1 VASSANL
8 PPTGNTAGDGYLTND
23 TGALWTWSGS
33 AWTNVGVIR
42 GPQGLT
48 GPAGPQ
54 GSTGPAGPAGPIGL
68 LNDPFVSQLTFTGN
82 AITGYPAATDR
93 NYAQFRNGMVVV
105 VLDIIAKAS
114 NGVIATID
122 TSIPTP
128 LPGQGCFSQADTCIF
143 FINAG
148 SRDLYVNNATVNQRY
163 LITLT
168 YMANGQGMG
177 NAGVSPVFLE
187 VSQSVTQVAIPAS
200 AFTVVTWNSAT
211 VSNNVGG
218 GTWNNQ
224 YYTIPKDGYYSM
236 NLVTRQDAATAR
248 STMIGIDSA
257 PQDSGLS
264 VWSSIGGVGA
274 VARSSFNYVRNAYL
288 YTGAKVGVVVY
299 SEAATMNMTL
309 GTLNITRM
317 PWW

>member
-1 VASSANL
+1 
-8 PPTGNTAGDGYLTND
+8 
-23 TGALWTWSGS
+23 
-33 AWTNVGVIR
+33 
-42 GPQGLT
+42 
-48 GPAGPQ
+48 
-54 GSTGPAGPAGPIGL
+54 L
-68 LNDPFVSQLTFTGN
+68 LNDPFFAQLTFTGN
-82 AITGYPAATDR
+82 AVSGYPAATDR
-93 NYAQFRNGMVVV
+93 NYAQFRNGMVIV

-114 NGVIATID
+114 NGVISTID

-128 LPGQGCFSQADTCIF
+128 LPGSGVFTQADTAIF
-143 FINAG
+143 FINAA

-163 LITLT
+163 TIILT
-168 YMANGQGMG
+168 YFANGQGMG
-177 NAGVSPVFLE
+177 NAGVSPVFFELN
-187 VSQSVTQVAIPAS
+187 QPATPVAIPAS
-200 AFTVVTWNSAT
+200 AFTVVTWSAT
-211 VSNNVGG
+211 PSNNVGG

-224 YYTIPKDGYYSM
+224 YYTVPKDGYYAM

-248 STMIGIDSA
+248 STLIGIDSA
-257 PQDSGLS
+257 PQDSGLG

-309 GTLNITRM
+309 GTFNITRM